1 MIVYL
6 VTMSPTT
13 SPPTSSPTSSP
24 SKSPTSSPTSSP
36 TTSLAPTTWVRR
48 ALREGEAAIST
59 DVPLER
65 RLEIMEGMGASPE
78 AKFSSMYDL
87 ISKESC
93 DALVQFMDASLE
105 CDVNSGA
112 PLPTGVSANEEGK
125 YESWVPFE
133 EGGVAN
139 QYNKKLYTDQ
149 IVDLIG
155 AEETMKLIDYFQ
167 ENFGENTTIDC
178 MYIVRH
184 GEPDTT
190 LFQIDWHRDDYATM
204 EITLNDNYEGGE
216 VLHLNE
222 AGVHKT
228 DARPGSA
235 TGKRDTT

>member
-1 MIVYL
+1 M
-6 VTMSPTT
+6 
-13 SPPTSSPTSSP
+13 
-24 SKSPTSSPTSSP
+24 
-36 TTSLAPTTWVRR
+36 TTWYRR

-93 DALVQFMDASLE
+93 EAVVRVMDRSLE
-105 CDVNSGA
+105 KDINGDT
-112 PLPTGVSANEEGK
+112 LPTGVSAAEEGK
-125 YESWVPFE
+125 YNAWVPFE
-133 EGGVAN
+133 EGGLQN
-139 QYNKKLYTDQ
+139 MYNKKLYADQ

-167 ENFGENTTIDC
+167 KSLGEDMTIDC
-178 MYIVRH
+178 MYISRH
-184 GEPDTT
+184 GEPDST

-222 AGVHKT
+222 AGVYKT
-228 DARPGSA
+228 DARPGSVI
-235 TGKRDTT
+235 GK